1 MPQNRLTC
9 TAAVYAAVD
18 FKTVLPKIHADL
30 VRLAGAGLGDCK
42 TQVRVADDAVVGDGS
57 GPQDVLHL
65 DLGLLA
71 GRTAEVLTAVGQAAV
86 AHLRGA
92 LSDDFAAV
100 QVSVRV
106 VEMDRATYFKG

>member
-9 TAAVYAAVD
+9 TQGVFAAVD
-18 FKTVLPKIHADL
+18 FKAVVPAIHADL
-30 VRLAGAGLGDCK
+30 VSLAGATLADCK
-42 TQVRVADDAVVGDGS
+42 TQIRVADAVVVGDGQ

-71 GRTAEVLTAVGQAAV
+71 GRAPDVLAAVGQAALK
-86 AHLRGA
+86 HLR
-92 LSDDFAAV
+92 AAMPGELAGV

>member
-9 TAAVYAAVD
+9 TQGVFAVVDLTAPLAA
-18 FKTVLPKIHADL
+18 IHADL
-30 VRLAGAGLGDCK
+30 VAMAGAGLRDCK
-42 TQVRVADDAVVGDGS
+42 TQIRVADAALVGDGT
-57 GPQDVLHL
+57 GAQDVLHL

-71 GRTAEVLTAVGQAAV
+71 GRPVEVLQAVGQAAV

-92 LSDDFAAV
+92 LPEALSEV